1 MKTTLMMKMNNR
13 SPIASAISIK
23 KQLTLFYTMLIMLC
37 FLNTVYAANI
47 RVSVSKNPVT
57 IDESFQIIFTADDQ
71 PDDSPDFSALERDF
85 TVLNQQHS
93 SQSSWVNGTASKTIR
108 WIVTV
113 MAKKTG
119 SLSVPAITFGA
130 DITDPVI
137 VNVSQTN
144 SANTPQQNSPLFL
157 EVSVNSE
164 QPYIQSQVIYTLRLY
179 TRVQIAQAQ
188 LNEPELQDAVISKLD
203 EDKTFIEHI
212 DGVEYSVTERKY
224 AIFPQKSGKQT
235 IKPLTL
241 TAEVLTSSGANFND
255 FFNTTHTKRVNS
267 KELELDVKP
276 APKTFTDTHWL
287 AAEDL
292 KIEQEWSGDVSQMKV
307 GEPLTRTLTITAK
320 AATVGS
326 LPELHQQLDDSLKTY
341 PDQPVLNEQKTEQSI
356 TAIRQEKTALIPAK
370 EGQFVLPEIKI
381 AWFNT
386 KTNKTEIASVP
397 ATTIQV
403 QANANTAEPVTVNQ
417 PQTPEPV
424 TTTATE
430 QDISNWFWVSM
441 VLLALWLLTLFYLFT
456 RSPKQA
462 RVINI
467 DSETKHTEAKQSIQ
481 LLKKAC
487 AENNATAAK
496 NALLTW
502 AKLHYGVNNLNVIA
516 NNADVALQQELIRL
530 NQALYSKTQ
539 QTWQGNSLF
548 QAFIEHK
555 TKTTTTHLKKHGLE
569 PLHRL

>member
-1 MKTTLMMKMNNR
+1 MKTTLMMKMNSR
-13 SPIASAISIK
+13 SPIASAIGIR
-23 KQLTLFYTMLIMLC
+23 KQLKLFYSLLIMLC
-37 FLNTVYAANI
+37 FFNTVYAANI
-47 RVSVSKNPVT
+47 RVSVNKNPVT
-57 IDESFQIIFTADDQ
+57 VDESFQIIFTADDQ
-71 PDDSPDFSALERDF
+71 PNDDPDFSALERDF

-93 SQSSWVNGTASKTIR
+93 SQSSWINGTASKTIR

-113 MAKKTG
+113 MARKTG
-119 SLSVPAITFGA
+119 SLTVPAIAFGT

-137 VNVSQTN
+137 VEVSQTDN
-144 SANTPQQNSPLFL
+144 ANTPQQTSPLFL
-157 EVSVNSE
+157 DVSVSSE

-188 LNEPELQDAVISKLD
+188 LNEPELQDAVITKLD

-212 DGVEYSVTERKY
+212 KGVEYSVTERKY

-255 FFNTTHTKRVNS
+255 FFNTTHTKRISS
-267 KELELDVKP
+267 KELDLDVKP
-276 APKTFTDTHWL
+276 VPKTFTDAHWL
-287 AAEDL
+287 TAEDL
-292 KIEQEWSGDVSQMKV
+292 KIEQNWSGDVSQMKV

-341 PDQPVLNEQKTEQSI
+341 PDQPVLNEQKTEQGI

-370 EGQFVLPEIKI
+370 DGQFVLPEIKV

-403 QANANTAEPVTVNQ
+403 QANASASTAEPVTVNQ
-417 PQTPEPV
+417 PQTAEPV
-424 TTTATE
+424 SNTATE

-456 RSPKQA
+456 HLPKQP
-462 RVINI
+462 RLINA
-467 DSETKHTEAKQSIQ
+467 DSEDLNVKQSIQ

-502 AKLHYGVNNLNVIA
+502 AKLHYGVNNLNAIA
-516 NNADVALQQELIRL
+516 NRADVALQQELIRL
-530 NQALYSKTQ
+530 NQALYSNTQ
-539 QTWQGNSLF
+539 QTWQGNTLF

-555 TKTTTTHLKKHGLE
+555 TKTTMTHLKKHGLE